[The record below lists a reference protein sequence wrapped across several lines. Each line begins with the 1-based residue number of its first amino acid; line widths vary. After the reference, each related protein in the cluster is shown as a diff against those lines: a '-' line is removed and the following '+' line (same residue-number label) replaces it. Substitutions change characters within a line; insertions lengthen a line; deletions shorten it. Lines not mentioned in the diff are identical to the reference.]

1 MALDEYLLDESTV
14 WRFSGERLA
23 ESESIFLAED
33 YKDIILKNFSSL
45 DLNVL
50 EELGKNMIKSSVY

>member
-1 MALDEYLLDESTV
+1 MA
-14 WRFSGERLA
+14 FSGERLA